1 MTDGRPNG
9 PDNARDQAI
18 EWWLRQN
25 DGPLSKSDRAA
36 FEAWIAADE
45 ANKVAFEKLSRIG
58 GLIEA
63 RHFGRKQHRKAR
75 GSRAKV
81 AAATVAGAVALF
93 VLYDDVSIYLQ
104 SDYRTG
110 PAETRRILL
119 EDGSEVELAPRS
131 AIAVRYEPG
140 RRRLVLLRGEAWFE
154 ASPDAA
160 RPFVV
165 TATEG
170 TITALGTAF
179 DVALEQGLAQVTVT
193 KHRVKVTS
201 GGTDVLVAEGQQTSF
216 TPGVAASQ
224 PQPVDLAQATAWRR
238 GKLIFANKPLGE
250 VVEALGR
257 YHTGTVVFANNA
269 LRMRPVSGVFKAN
282 DPRAAFD
289 EIETS
294 LGLHTARLTD
304 YLVIIYD

>member
-1 MTDGRPNG
+1 MKDGRPKS
-9 PDNARDQAI
+9 PDSARDQAI

-25 DGPLSKSDRAA
+25 DGPLSKRERAA
-36 FEAWIAADE
+36 FDEWLAADE

-63 RHFGRKQHRKAR
+63 RHFGRKQRRKAR
-75 GSRAKV
+75 RSRAKV
-81 AAATVAGAVALF
+81 AAAGIAGAVALV
-93 VLYDDVSIYLQ
+93 VLYDDVSIFLR

-110 PAETRRILL
+110 TAETRRIML
-119 EDGSEVELAPRS
+119 EDGSEVELAPTS
-131 AIAVRYEPG
+131 AIAVHYEPG
-140 RRRLVLLRGEAWFE
+140 RRCLVLLRGEAWFE

-165 TATEG
+165 TAAEG
-170 TITALGTAF
+170 TVTALGTAF
-179 DVALEQGLAQVTVT
+179 DVALEQDFAQVTVT
-193 KHRVKVTS
+193 KHQVKVTS
-201 GGTDVLVAEGQQTSF
+201 GGIDTLVAEGQQTSF
-216 TPGVAASQ
+216 TLGGPASL
-224 PQPVDLAQATAWRR
+224 PEPADVAQATAWRR

-257 YHTGTVVFANNA
+257 YHTGTVVFTNKA
-269 LRMRPVSGVFKAN
+269 LRMRPVSGVFKAD

-304 YLVIIYD
+304 YLVVIYD